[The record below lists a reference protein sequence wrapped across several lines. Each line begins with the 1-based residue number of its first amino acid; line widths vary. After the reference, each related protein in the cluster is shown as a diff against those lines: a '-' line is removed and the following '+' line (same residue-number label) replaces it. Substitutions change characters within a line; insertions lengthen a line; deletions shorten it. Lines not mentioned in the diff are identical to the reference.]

1 MLSLFFISF
10 RYRVRHAASVDVA
23 PIAQNKTGGV
33 GMFHYPNGEAPL
45 LALTGSLREYRNPRG
60 RDLLRRVEDFY
71 GWQDLRRKH
80 GLWSYSKSTD
90 EAPTTVCSA
99 RDDAGRSFRGV
110 NFASQ
115 DYLSLASHPA
125 VKEAATQ
132 AIAEYG
138 VHSAGSAA
146 FLGNTRFSLRL
157 QEQMADFMQMEE
169 AILYPTGWAAGY
181 GVIRGL
187 VRSEDHVVMDGLAH
201 NCLQDGAVAST
212 QNIHLHSHLNL
223 EAVRRHLK
231 RIRARD
237 AENGILVVTESLFSM
252 DSDTPDIAAMQD
264 LCHEYKATLLVD
276 VAHDFGN
283 IGENGTGHIGLQRML
298 GKVDL
303 VIGSFSKTF
312 ASNGGF
318 VGSNSRA
325 VREYLRYFGS
335 SGTFSNALSPV
346 QSATVLKAV
355 EIVRSEEGKN
365 LRASMMRNV
374 LYLRTRLQEAGF
386 EIVGNPSAIVSA
398 KVGDEALARLLSS
411 HLPDLGVVANLV
423 EFPAVA
429 KGGARFRF
437 QVMAGH
443 SKADI
448 DALVSRLQMAI
459 TDTRPA
465 YESFRER
472 VAATETFSAER
483 RIA

>member
-1 MLSLFFISF
+1 MSITLLELRFGLRLQQSLKI
-10 RYRVRHAASVDVA
+10 
-23 PIAQNKTGGV
+23 NGGV
-33 GMFHYPNGEAPL
+33 GMLHQSGGEAPL
-45 LALTGSLREYRNPRG
+45 LALTGSLREFRNPHG
-60 RDLLRRVEDFY
+60 RDLLGRVEEFY
-71 GWQDLRRKH
+71 SWQDLRRKH

-90 EAPTTVCSA
+90 EAPTAVCSA
-99 RDDAGRSFRGV
+99 KDDAGNAFRGV

-125 VKEAATQ
+125 IKEAGIR
-132 AIAEYG
+132 AISEYG

-146 FLGNTRFSLRL
+146 FLGNTRYSLAL
-157 QEQMADFMQMEE
+157 QKQMADFLQMEE
-169 AILYPTGWAAGY
+169 AVLYPTGWAAGY

-201 NCLQDGAVAST
+201 NCLQDGAIAST

-223 EAVRRHLK
+223 DAVRRHLK
-231 RIRARD
+231 RIRTRD
-237 AENGILVVTESLFSM
+237 AANGILVVTESLFSM

-283 IGENGTGHIGLQRML
+283 IGEDGTGHIGLQRLL

-318 VGSNSRA
+318 VGCNTRA

-355 EIVRSEEGKN
+355 EIIRSEEGKT

-374 LYLRTRLQEAGF
+374 LYLRSQLQAIGLEVIGT
-386 EIVGNPSAIVSA
+386 PSAIVSA
-398 KVGDEALARLLSS
+398 KVGDEALARLLSA
-411 HLPDLGVVANLV
+411 HLPSLGVVANLV

-429 KGGARFRF
+429 KGSARFRF

-443 SKADI
+443 SRNDI
-448 DALVSRLQMAI
+448 DTLVNRLQIAI
-459 TDTRPA
+459 ADTRPA
-465 YESFRER
+465 YDSYRDR
-472 VAATETFSAER
+472 LATIGETPSER
-483 RIA
+483 RTA